1 MEAGSREAAPAA
13 PQGAAQRDGAGERCA
28 ARHTWE
34 KRRAMETGLR
44 RPLLLPRKAQSEGD
58 AGGEARGAAWQ
69 TCMGEER
76 RGVGTIRRGTVRIS
90 CAGQSKKAGLYRH
103 AGKKTV
109 KNDPHRQIACA
120 GAPFGTRGRSIYQ
133 ASYPFLDFDSAII
146 ITSPHRRQR
155 NIDTNPQASA

>member
-1 MEAGSREAAPAA
+1 MEAGLREVLLPPRKTQPEGAV
-13 PQGAAQRDGAGERCA
+13 QGGAG
-28 ARHTWE
+28 ARHGVHGRGSAPWKRACGGRSCRPARHSPKGQCRKPQAA
-34 KRRAMETGLR
+34 KRRLPCGAPSLCSLCGYHAPDKAKKRGFIAM
-44 RPLLLPRKAQSEGD
+44 PA
-58 AGGEARGAAWQ
+58 
-69 TCMGEER
+69 
-76 RGVGTIRRGTVRIS
+76 
-90 CAGQSKKAGLYRH
+90 
-103 AGKKTV
+103 KKTV

>member
-1 MEAGSREAAPAA
+1 MEAGLREAALAA
-13 PQGAAQRDGAGERCA
+13 PQAQ
-28 ARHTWE
+28 
-34 KRRAMETGLR
+34 
-44 RPLLLPRKAQSEGD
+44 PEGD
-58 AGGEARGAAWQ
+58 AGGSGCGAA
-69 TCMGEER
+69 CKGEGGAEKRTRACEGRSCFPARHSPKGQCGKPQAAKR
-76 RGVGTIRRGTVRIS
+76 RLPCGAPSLCSLCGYHAPDKAKKRGFI
-90 CAGQSKKAGLYRH
+90 AMPA
-103 AGKKTV
+103 KKTV